1 MNDNENR
8 RYQMFLRVQ
17 GFGSARVGDFAAQ
30 GQQLFGT
37 LSTIITE
44 IEGHAASEVSGTGE
58 SRQGTATRNEARA
71 ALREDLEAIT
81 RTARVM
87 AQDIPG
93 LDDKFRLPRG
103 NNDSQLLSAGRA
115 YAADALPLKAQFL
128 AHEMPADFL
137 EDLAA
142 DIEAMEQSM
151 AEQSMGE
158 SRRIASGAALD
169 DAIDRGN
176 QVVRKL
182 DAIVKNK
189 YVNNRAVLA
198 EWASASHTERAPRR
212 KKGTEEGAGTGG
224 TGTAGTGTGGTSGT
238 PGGSG
243 TGGGTSGSGGSGGS
257 SPPST

>member
-8 RYQMFLRVQ
+8 RNQTFLRVQ
-17 GFGSARVGDFAAQ
+17 GFGSAHGRDFAEAST
-30 GQQLFGT
+30 GLQLFGT
-37 LSTIITE
+37 LNSIITE
-44 IEGHAASEVSGTGE
+44 VEGHAAAEVSGTGT

-71 ALREDLEAIT
+71 ALREDLENIT
-81 RTARVM
+81 RTARIM

-115 YAADALPLKAQFL
+115 YAVDAVPLKAQFL
-128 AHEMPADFL
+128 ANEMPADFL

-151 AEQSMGE
+151 AEQSVGE
-158 SRRIASGAALD
+158 ARRIASGAALD
-169 DAIDRGN
+169 DAIDRGI

-189 YVNNRAVLA
+189 YANNPAVLA
-198 EWASASHTERAPRR
+198 EWTSASHTERAPRR

-224 TGTAGTGTGGTSGT
+224 TGTGGGSGS
-238 PGGSG
+238 GSG
-243 TGGGTSGSGGSGGS
+243 TGGGTGTGGGSGGS